1 MDKTLLDV
9 LVDHHNRGD
18 HAQNGWKPHVYNA
31 AIKAIRD
38 KCGLGITTKE
48 KICSRMKTF
57 DKHYEVISKI
67 LSQSG
72 FG

>member
-1 MDKTLLDV
+1 MDKTLFNV

-18 HAQNGWKPHVYNA
+18 HAQNGWKLHVYNP

-38 KCGLGITTKE
+38 KCGLDITKE

-67 LSQSG
+67 L
-72 FG
+72 